1 MKKAYIYNEYSK
13 TFEREVFC
21 QLDPLETAATGKE
34 VYLLPA
40 LATYVEP
47 LPPVEGAEVVFDGEK
62 WFYRYQPEPTPE
74 EIKQQKINELKSKLN
89 ETDYIIIKIA
99 EGVAAPEEYADVIAQ
114 RQAWRAEINELEG

>member
-13 TFEREVFC
+13 EFESEIYC
-21 QLDPLETAATGKE
+21 QLDPLETAATGEE

-40 LATYVEP
+40 LATFVEP

-62 WFYRYQPEPTPE
+62 WFYRYMPEPTPE
-74 EIKQQKINELKSKLN
+74 EIKQQKINELKAKLQA
-89 ETDYIIIKIA
+89 TDYVVIKIA
-99 EGVAAPEEYADVIAQ
+99 EGVATPEEYAEVIAQ